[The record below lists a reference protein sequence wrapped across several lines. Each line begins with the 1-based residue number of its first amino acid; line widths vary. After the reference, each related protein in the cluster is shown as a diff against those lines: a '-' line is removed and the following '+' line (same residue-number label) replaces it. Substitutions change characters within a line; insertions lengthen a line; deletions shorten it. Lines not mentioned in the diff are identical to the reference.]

1 MSPIKRMT
9 SAFSSAGDR
18 SSRFPGGDM
27 PLQNL
32 KSLYAESPDLPIF
45 TRAVSP
51 CPPRLPPAKP
61 PLPGLLPLL
70 RLSVVLGAGIVGLAG
85 YGFSLVLFVL
95 ALRYLGTARTGAY
108 FSTAPFVGAVL
119 AIAMFGDPV
128 TPGLIAAGVLMA
140 LGVYLHVSE
149 QHEHEHRHAEMVH
162 EHRHFHDEHHQHAH
176 APND

>member
-18 SSRFPGGDM
+18 SSRVPGGDM

-70 RLSVVLGAGIVGLAG
+70 
-85 YGFSLVLFVL
+85 
-95 ALRYLGTARTGAY
+95 
-108 FSTAPFVGAVL
+108 
-119 AIAMFGDPV
+119 
-128 TPGLIAAGVLMA
+128 
-140 LGVYLHVSE
+140 HVSIGCPL
-149 QHEHEHRHAEMVH
+149 QICCRISRTFHSTQLPVVAEGK
-162 EHRHFHDEHHQHAH
+162 RR
-176 APND
+176 

>member
-18 SSRFPGGDM
+18 SSRVPGGDM

-70 RLSVVLGAGIVGLAG
+70 HPCNKM
-85 YGFSLVLFVL
+85 
-95 ALRYLGTARTGAY
+95 TARGVPCMVEGSRPRLILPEAAQTGDRCNKVAR
-108 FSTAPFVGAVL
+108 
-119 AIAMFGDPV
+119 
-128 TPGLIAAGVLMA
+128 
-140 LGVYLHVSE
+140 HRSE
-149 QHEHEHRHAEMVH
+149 T
-162 EHRHFHDEHHQHAH
+162 AH
-176 APND
+176 APDHICSQSGLSTCPHVRQPGG

>member
-18 SSRFPGGDM
+18 SSRVPGGDM

-70 RLSVVLGAGIVGLAG
+70 RKSSVSHGNLSAYSKLSSRLQPAWPHHVIDITAGT
-85 YGFSLVLFVL
+85 S
-95 ALRYLGTARTGAY
+95 RR
-108 FSTAPFVGAVL
+108 PAV
-119 AIAMFGDPV
+119 
-128 TPGLIAAGVLMA
+128 
-140 LGVYLHVSE
+140 
-149 QHEHEHRHAEMVH
+149 
-162 EHRHFHDEHHQHAH
+162 
-176 APND
+176 

>member
-9 SAFSSAGDR
+9 SAFNSAGDR
-18 SSRFPGGDM
+18 SSRVPGGDM

-70 RLSVVLGAGIVGLAG
+70 QSAVSPILLHSQESSVSVPPCCMDPAGI
-85 YGFSLVLFVL
+85 
-95 ALRYLGTARTGAY
+95 
-108 FSTAPFVGAVL
+108 
-119 AIAMFGDPV
+119 
-128 TPGLIAAGVLMA
+128 
-140 LGVYLHVSE
+140 E
-149 QHEHEHRHAEMVH
+149 
-162 EHRHFHDEHHQHAH
+162 
-176 APND
+176 

>member
-70 RLSVVLGAGIVGLAG
+70 LHRVTRRSEVVAIVK
-85 YGFSLVLFVL
+85 FSDVPKAQTWTIVW
-95 ALRYLGTARTGAY
+95 
-108 FSTAPFVGAVL
+108 
-119 AIAMFGDPV
+119 GDPTKRAV
-128 TPGLIAAGVLMA
+128 
-140 LGVYLHVSE
+140 
-149 QHEHEHRHAEMVH
+149 R
-162 EHRHFHDEHHQHAH
+162 
-176 APND
+176 

>member
-18 SSRFPGGDM
+18 SSRVPGGDM

-70 RLSVVLGAGIVGLAG
+70 RLTDSEMSSLFSGSAYPCNKVTTCRKLDRDNPPTPDPRSRNHPGAM
-85 YGFSLVLFVL
+85 SLLQ
-95 ALRYLGTARTGAY
+95 R
-108 FSTAPFVGAVL
+108 
-119 AIAMFGDPV
+119 
-128 TPGLIAAGVLMA
+128 AA
-140 LGVYLHVSE
+140 
-149 QHEHEHRHAEMVH
+149 QNRRHS
-162 EHRHFHDEHHQHAH
+162 
-176 APND
+176 

>member
-51 CPPRLPPAKP
+51 MPPYCCRQQNLHCPDFCPYYHRVLHR
-61 PLPGLLPLL
+61 GLE
-70 RLSVVLGAGIVGLAG
+70 R
-85 YGFSLVLFVL
+85 
-95 ALRYLGTARTGAY
+95 
-108 FSTAPFVGAVL
+108 
-119 AIAMFGDPV
+119 
-128 TPGLIAAGVLMA
+128 A
-140 LGVYLHVSE
+140 LGLEIIARNV
-149 QHEHEHRHAEMVH
+149 
-162 EHRHFHDEHHQHAH
+162 AH
-176 APND
+176 AIWPPK

>member
-18 SSRFPGGDM
+18 SSRVPGGDM

-70 RLSVVLGAGIVGLAG
+70 LSMQQGASGAENTGGAAEGITGPGNRPCGGIGTGTGNHARRR
-85 YGFSLVLFVL
+85 
-95 ALRYLGTARTGAY
+95 ACCRRDLRRVCVNGGTCAWQDLQFLRRG
-108 FSTAPFVGAVL
+108 
-119 AIAMFGDPV
+119 
-128 TPGLIAAGVLMA
+128 
-140 LGVYLHVSE
+140 
-149 QHEHEHRHAEMVH
+149 
-162 EHRHFHDEHHQHAH
+162 
-176 APND
+176 

>member
-51 CPPRLPPAKP
+51 CPLQLRQQNLRCPDFCPYYIHATRWHDAYSQALNRL
-61 PLPGLLPLL
+61 
-70 RLSVVLGAGIVGLAG
+70 LS
-85 YGFSLVLFVL
+85 
-95 ALRYLGTARTGAY
+95 ALRTGNARGA
-108 FSTAPFVGAVL
+108 
-119 AIAMFGDPV
+119 I
-128 TPGLIAAGVLMA
+128 
-140 LGVYLHVSE
+140 
-149 QHEHEHRHAEMVH
+149 
-162 EHRHFHDEHHQHAH
+162 
-176 APND
+176 

>member
-51 CPPRLPPAKP
+51 CPLQ
-61 PLPGLLPLL
+61 L
-70 RLSVVLGAGIVGLAG
+70 RQQNLRCPDFCPYYVEWVMSSARSRYRRRIRDAEGARKH
-85 YGFSLVLFVL
+85 YG
-95 ALRYLGTARTGAY
+95 
-108 FSTAPFVGAVL
+108 
-119 AIAMFGDPV
+119 
-128 TPGLIAAGVLMA
+128 AAC
-140 LGVYLHVSE
+140 
-149 QHEHEHRHAEMVH
+149 
-162 EHRHFHDEHHQHAH
+162 
-176 APND
+176 P

>member
-9 SAFSSAGDR
+9 SAFSSARDR
-18 SSRFPGGDM
+18 SSRVPGGDM

-70 RLSVVLGAGIVGLAG
+70 PIKLRSYWILYRGQPRFLMHEPCQTDQAEGRSV
-85 YGFSLVLFVL
+85 
-95 ALRYLGTARTGAY
+95 
-108 FSTAPFVGAVL
+108 
-119 AIAMFGDPV
+119 
-128 TPGLIAAGVLMA
+128 
-140 LGVYLHVSE
+140 
-149 QHEHEHRHAEMVH
+149 
-162 EHRHFHDEHHQHAH
+162 
-176 APND
+176 